1 MFPTDRRPL
10 RAPAPLTYANVM
22 STLALFLTL
31 GGVGYA
37 ATQLPRNS
45 VGATQL
51 RPGAVTGAKIRPGA
65 VTGAAVRDG
74 SLSAKDIAGGL
85 STGAAGARGPAG
97 DPGPR
102 GAAGPAGATG
112 EAGAKG
118 DTGARGADG
127 APGISGY
134 ERVEAVA
141 DVLPGATSVVV
152 AAACPAGKRL
162 LGGGVALRDAKLRV
176 VAADPQFDD
185 VYVLRASVL
194 PGQVITDASKAFAI
208 ALCARVD

>member
-1 MFPTDRRPL
+1 MFSIDRRPL
-10 RAPAPLTYANVM
+10 RAPALISYANVM
-22 STLALFLTL
+22 STLALFLAL

-45 VGATQL
+45 VGAAQL
-51 RPGAVTGAKIRPGA
+51 RPGAVTGAKIRNGA

-74 SLSAKDIAGGL
+74 SLSARDLAGGL
-85 STGAAGARGPAG
+85 PTGASGARGPAG
-97 DPGPR
+97 PTGEPGPR
-102 GAAGPAGATG
+102 GPAGAPG
-112 EAGAKG
+112 PKG
-118 DTGARGADG
+118 DGGAQGADG
-127 APGISGY
+127 SPGVSGY

-141 DVLPGATSVVV
+141 DVEPGATSVVV
-152 AAACPAGKRL
+152 AAACPGGKRL

-194 PGQVITDASKAFAI
+194 PGQAVTERSQAFAI
-208 ALCARVD
+208 ALCARVQ

>member
-1 MFPTDRRPL
+1 MFLIDRRSQP
-10 RAPAPLTYANVM
+10 APALLSYANVM
-22 STLALFLTL
+22 STLALFLAL

-45 VGATQL
+45 VGAAQL
-51 RPGAVTGAKIRPGA
+51 RPGAVTGAKIRAGA

-74 SLSAKDIAGGL
+74 SLSVQDIAGGVPA
-85 STGAAGARGPAG
+85 GPAGARGPAG
-97 DPGPR
+97 PAGEPGAR
-102 GAAGPAGATG
+102 GLAGP
-112 EAGAKG
+112 KG
-118 DTGARGADG
+118 DTGARGPDG

-141 DVLPGATSVVV
+141 DVLPGNTSVVV
-152 AAACPAGKRL
+152 TAACPAGKRL
-162 LGGGVALRDAKLRV
+162 LGGGVALRDQKLRV
-176 VAADPQFDD
+176 VAADPQFGD

-194 PGQVITDASKAFAI
+194 PGQAITDASKAFAI